1 MQLFIGAFTN
11 YSGLELATF
20 ILAIIAT
27 AVTVAFVFLT
37 FKKELGN
44 IFKLFSHLIL
54 PVVTIMLLFALM
66 FMRLNTFSNI
76 LSFVVAFGIAVCC
89 ELIAFGVAYLIAR
102 RHEK

>member
-20 ILAIIAT
+20 ILAIVAT
-27 AVTVAFVFLT
+27 ALTVALIFLT
-37 FKKELGN
+37 FKKELN
-44 IFKLFSHLIL
+44 KVFKLFSHLVL
-54 PVVTIMLLFALM
+54 PVLSITLLFALM

-89 ELIAFGVAYLIAR
+89 ELISFGVAYFITKR
-102 RHEK
+102 NEK